1 MTSRF
6 PLAALLLV
14 LGSRAALADDAT
26 GADRL
31 LCHADTI
38 NICYDD
44 GTCEAGSADALNL
57 PQFIEVDL
65 VAKRLSTTKASG
77 LNRSTAIE
85 SMKRPEGAGTIV
97 LQGFEKGRAFSFVIE
112 EKTGAVTIAVAG
124 PNRGVTA
131 FGACTPLPKETR

>member
-6 PLAALLLV
+6 FLAVALV
-14 LGSRAALADDAT
+14 ALGAPAAFADDAT

-77 LNRSTAIE
+77 LNRTTAIE
-85 SMKRPEGAGTIV
+85 SLKRPDGAGTIV

-124 PNRGVTA
+124 PSRGVTA
-131 FGACTPLPKETR
+131 FGACTPLQETR

>member
-1 MTSRF
+1 MRRSI
-6 PLAALLLV
+6 PLALAVLAL
-14 LGSRAALADDAT
+14 GASSARADDVT

-77 LNRSTAIE
+77 LNRATPIE
-85 SMKRPEGAGTIV
+85 SMKRPDGAGTVV

-112 EKTGAVTIAVAG
+112 EKTGFVTIAVAG

-131 FGACTPLPKETR
+131 FGACTPLAKETR

>member
-1 MTSRF
+1 MRGST
-6 PLAALLLV
+6 PLVVVALTIVASAA
-14 LGSRAALADDAT
+14 RADDVT

-31 LCHADTI
+31 LCHADAI

-77 LNRSTAIE
+77 LNRATAIE
-85 SMKRPEGAGTIV
+85 SMKRPDGAGTVV

-124 PNRGVTA
+124 PSRGVTA

>member
-1 MTSRF
+1 MRSRF
-6 PLAALLLV
+6 SLVALLV
-14 LGSRAALADDAT
+14 LGARAALADDAT

-77 LNRSTAIE
+77 LNRQTAIE
-85 SMKRPEGAGTIV
+85 SIKRPEGAGTIV

-112 EKTGAVTIAVAG
+112 EKTGMVTIAVAG
-124 PNRGVTA
+124 PSRGVTA
-131 FGACTPLPKETR
+131 FGSCTPLPKESR

>member
-1 MTSRF
+1 MRSPF
-6 PLAALLLV
+6 PLAAALLA
-14 LGSRAALADDAT
+14 LGARAALADDVT
-26 GADRL
+26 GATRL

-77 LNRSTAIE
+77 LDRATAIE
-85 SMKRPEGAGTIV
+85 SMKRPEGAGTVV

-112 EKTGAVTIAVAG
+112 EKTGTVSIAVAG
-124 PNRGVTA
+124 PSRGVTA
-131 FGACTPLPKETR
+131 FGACTPLSKETR

>member
-6 PLAALLLV
+6 FLAVALV
-14 LGSRAALADDAT
+14 ALGGPAAFADDAT

-77 LNRSTAIE
+77 LNRATAIE

-124 PNRGVTA
+124 PSRGVTA
-131 FGACTPLPKETR
+131 FGACTPLQETR

>member
-1 MTSRF
+1 MRSRF
-6 PLAALLLV
+6 PLALSTLV
-14 LGSRAALADDAT
+14 LGAGAALADDVT
-26 GADRL
+26 GANRL

-77 LNRSTAIE
+77 LNRATAIE
-85 SMKRPEGAGTIV
+85 SLKRPEGAGTLV

-124 PNRGVTA
+124 PSRGVTA
-131 FGACTPLPKETR
+131 FGACTPLQETR

>member
-6 PLAALLLV
+6 FLAVALV
-14 LGSRAALADDAT
+14 ALGAPAAFADDAT

-77 LNRSTAIE
+77 LNRTTAIE
-85 SMKRPEGAGTIV
+85 SLKRPTAPAPSSSRGSRRG
-97 LQGFEKGRAFSFVIE
+97 GRSAS
-112 EKTGAVTIAVAG
+112 
-124 PNRGVTA
+124 
-131 FGACTPLPKETR
+131 

>member
-1 MTSRF
+1 MRSRF
-6 PLAALLLV
+6 PLALSTLV
-14 LGSRAALADDAT
+14 LGAGAALADDVT
-26 GADRL
+26 GANRL

-77 LNRSTAIE
+77 LNRTSAIE
-85 SMKRPEGAGTIV
+85 SLKRLDDLIV
-97 LQGFEKGRAFSFVIE
+97 LQGVEKGRAYSFVIE
-112 EKTGAVTIAVAG
+112 QKTGDLTIAVAG
-124 PNRGVTA
+124 PTRGVSA
-131 FGACTPLPKETR
+131 FGACTPLSKEASR